1 MIIYYVYHVR
11 KHPFL
16 MFRLSISSYS
26 NHKRHQPNIRDGWSL
41 IHSPELLTMTL
52 AKTDSYC
59 WHEFEGKEAGRQMD
73 ILIPFFYQHSFLPI
87 IVGTPM
93 SGSPWAFQLAL
104 PTIWYCI
111 QTPLF
116 KFTGVFPWTSYNMM
130 FFAESH
136 KTLCQ
141 SASFFAPKS
150 PFCSAPPL
158 RSNSSKKG
166 CNRWPHVMF
175 DINIYRSPKFIVY
188 IITYYMFISILY
200 CSYAMYDLFVSGL
213 WLRLVICKHVGIV
226 ISSDIWFCKLTT
238 RA

>member
-1 MIIYYVYHVR
+1 
-11 KHPFL
+11 

-59 WHEFEGKEAGRQMD
+59 WHEFEGKEARREMD

-93 SGSPWAFQLAL
+93 STVSFSAGSSNYPVLHSN
-104 PTIWYCI
+104 TSI
-111 QTPLF
+111 Q
-116 KFTGVFPWTSYNMM
+116 FTGVFPWTSYNMM

-136 KTLCQ
+136 RALCQ

-166 CNRWPHVMF
+166 CNQVVACHV
-175 DINIYRSPKFIVY
+175 
-188 IITYYMFISILY
+188 
-200 CSYAMYDLFVSGL
+200 
-213 WLRLVICKHVGIV
+213 WH
-226 ISSDIWFCKLTT
+226 
-238 RA
+238 